1 MELISDYFTNSK
13 AQIVRDI
20 IEDQH
25 LFKRFYHMRWFQKTR
40 EVHHSSNDIFG
51 NPAKLLVHL
60 ITSVSKL
67 LKEYC
72 DYVNQILSEKIKIT
86 TNKQDEIETS
96 KYKAIL
102 QVYCFFWKN
111 FSSAIV
117 SIDQSFSR
125 IN

>member
-1 MELISDYFTNSK
+1 MSQCFSDFFEGSHSPKKQELYSSMELISDYFANSK

-20 IEDQH
+20 VEDQH

-72 DYVNQILSEKIKIT
+72 DYVN
-86 TNKQDEIETS
+86 
-96 KYKAIL
+96 
-102 QVYCFFWKN
+102 
-111 FSSAIV
+111 
-117 SIDQSFSR
+117 
-125 IN
+125 